1 MADAFAIVLWLKTDG
16 TGSFVLHHGND
27 DRMRAFRVEESKCSI
42 HWKESTAYKTI
53 STSCRKISMH
63 FAEFAPSCNRGGARC
78 PYTGNKQIIHVSSLK
93 ARSTH
98 PYCMSSPSLPRDI
111 QIMQVSKLEA
121 LSRLPSLSC
130 KFQSTV
136 LSLAMWLSGLLALL
150 WGPT

>member
-1 MADAFAIVLWLKTDG
+1 
-16 TGSFVLHHGND
+16 
-27 DRMRAFRVEESKCSI
+27 MRAFRVEESKCSI
-42 HWKESTAYKTI
+42 YSKESTAYKNDFDLLPKEI
-53 STSCRKISMH
+53 DGFCRICTFMQSGRRSLSLH
-63 FAEFAPSCNRGGARC
+63 R
-78 PYTGNKQIIHVSSLK
+78 NKQIIHVSSLK

-111 QIMQVSKLEA
+111 QIIQVSKLEA
-121 LSRLPSLSC
+121 LSRPPSLSC